1 MRIMERALTL
11 TGLKSIPL
19 TSQLKINL
27 KPNNQQNK
35 IGMSCKISLKHIK
48 WLNQKS
54 LIQIYTIK
62 KKPFFI
68 RQKLDRD

>member
-1 MRIMERALTL
+1 MERALTL
-11 TGLKSIPL
+11 TGPRLTPL
-19 TSQLKINL
+19 TSRLKINL
-27 KPNNQQNK
+27 KPTSLLNK
-35 IGMSCKISLKHIK
+35 IGMLCKISLKHIK